1 MVVSEVRLRF
11 DAMFRAFRFSMD
23 GGADW
28 SVVDDGT
35 YETITSADRFLQYM
49 RFGRGRADSTTRK
62 YAEAIALYFS
72 YLREPRHGLDRTRHH
87 RFPDVAAIVDEH
99 WGCASAGFCSIVV
112 AGHPRSA
119 AAVVAVDSDQRRH
132 HRSRSSCTNGSG
144 KRKAAVWGC
153 EFPGNP

>member
-11 DAMFRAFRFSMD
+11 DAMFRAFRFGMD

-72 YLREPRHGLDRTRHH
+72 YCANRGTDWTEPDITAFQMWLRSLTSTGDALAL
-87 RFPDVAAIVDEH
+87 VSV
-99 WGCASAGFCSIVV
+99 
-112 AGHPRSA
+112 
-119 AAVVAVDSDQRRH
+119 Q
-132 HRSRSSCTNGSG
+132 
-144 KRKAAVWGC
+144 
-153 EFPGNP
+153 

>member
-11 DAMFRAFRFSMD
+11 DAMFRAFRFRMD

-62 YAEAIALYFS
+62 YAEAIALYLARTAARTGANPTS
-72 YLREPRHGLDRTRHH
+72 PLSGCGCDR
-87 RFPDVAAIVDEH
+87 
-99 WGCASAGFCSIVV
+99 
-112 AGHPRSA
+112 
-119 AAVVAVDSDQRRH
+119 
-132 HRSRSSCTNGSG
+132 
-144 KRKAAVWGC
+144 
-153 EFPGNP
+153 